1 MQDQRADDLRRFG
14 VDPAAAAA
22 FLAAED
28 GEDDTAADDA
38 TQAGGAPLVVWP
50 ENWRVLRLWLDLENR
65 WLLTPDGHM
74 RALDLCQV
82 DALLRL
88 ERPKHP
94 RRLARQLREM
104 ERAALEALEEAAP

>member
-1 MQDQRADDLRRFG
+1 VQDQRAEDLQRFG

-28 GEDDTAADDA
+28 GDDDEETD
-38 TQAGGAPLVVWP
+38 TTRAGAPPLVVWP

-65 WLLTPDGHM
+65 WLLTPDGHA
-74 RALDLCQV
+74 RALDLCQME
-82 DALLRL
+82 ALLRL
-88 ERPKHP
+88 EKPKHA

-104 ERAALEALEEAAP
+104 ERAALEALEDPAP